1 MVKGY
6 GIKKNEATK
15 IMKELEEG
23 KMTNLESN
31 IKKMKEEAA
40 KEGELKVK
48 VETAVKMLNKNMDI
62 KTIFEITGLS
72 EAEIKKLKATTKK
85 AA

>member
-1 MVKGY
+1 
-6 GIKKNEATK
+6 
-15 IMKELEEG
+15 MKELEEG

-31 IKKMKEEAA
+31 IKKMKEEAE
-40 KEGELKVK
+40 KKGELKVK
-48 VETAVKMLNKNMDI
+48 NETAIKMLNKNMDI
-62 KTIFEITGLS
+62 KTISEITGLS